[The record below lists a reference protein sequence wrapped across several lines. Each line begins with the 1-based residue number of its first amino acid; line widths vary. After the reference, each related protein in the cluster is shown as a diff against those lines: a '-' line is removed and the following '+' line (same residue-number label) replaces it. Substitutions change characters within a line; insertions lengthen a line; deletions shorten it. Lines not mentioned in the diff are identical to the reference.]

1 MSTAAGA
8 LRPLTAQ
15 TGAEINMTLRRG
27 ETLLLTLGIPVVF
40 LLFFS

>member
-1 MSTAAGA
+1 VTTSAAA

-15 TGAEINMTLRRG
+15 TGAEIYMTLRRS